1 MFTNGTRYT
10 FKSKAFEKISLQ
22 SLVASNT
29 TTSSV
34 QNQSLANFYNR
45 YSLLNSNEI
54 EPKLITYIKQHQMRN
69 ARVQNLQD
77 K

>member
-54 EPKLITYIKQHQMRN
+54 EPKLTNLHQTTSTEKRKSTKSS
-69 ARVQNLQD
+69 R
-77 K
+77 